1 MRPFNLENFSAGGV
15 ILATLSP
22 MLRKT
27 KIIATLGPA
36 TDSLE
41 TLQELILAGANVFR
55 LNMSHAPAEWCRSVT
70 ARVRQASLATGR
82 DVGVLMDLR
91 GPTIRTG
98 DVPQAFSL
106 KPGDTVEFTLSE
118 AAATLAISTS
128 VNYPGLHADLHPGD
142 TVLVDNGILQMSVVS
157 TSPERVICTVLNQGV
172 MGSRRHINLPG
183 IKVNLPPLTDK
194 DYSDM
199 KLAAEIG
206 IDFVAMSFVRDAS
219 HLHQLREE
227 LTDLGCHA
235 RIVAKIEDQQ
245 AVRHLDEIIEASDV
259 VMVARGDLG
268 IEVHLE
274 ELPVLQRKIVS
285 KCVTK
290 GRSVIVATHMLESMI
305 QNPVPTRAEVTDVAN
320 AVFEEADAIML
331 SGETSSGAFPVRCV
345 DIMNKI
351 ARRVEAASTHA
362 ENPARFA
369 TLDNEK
375 QRIVKHAVALADS
388 LDDAVIVVFTA
399 RGVLARYAAW
409 FRPALAPIFAF
420 TPRESV
426 ARGLHL
432 CRAVHPIVLDFNPG
446 QPHETIANAVTRLK
460 ADQQVQTGQTLV
472 IISDVLQGEFTVN
485 SILVQQA

>member
-1 MRPFNLENFSAGGV
+1 
-15 ILATLSP
+15 

-36 TDSLE
+36 TDSVEILK
-41 TLQELILAGANVFR
+41 ELLLAGANVFR
-55 LNMSHAPAEWCRSVT
+55 LNMSHAPPEWCRTVT
-70 ARVRQASLATGR
+70 ARVREASLATGI
-82 DVGVLMDLR
+82 DAGVLMDMR

-98 DVPQAFSL
+98 DVTMAYQL
-106 KPGDTVEFTLSE
+106 KPGDTVEFTLSGAE
-118 AAATLAISTS
+118 ATLAISTT
-128 VNYPGLHADLHPGD
+128 VNYPGLHADLRAGD
-142 TVLVDNGILQMSVVS
+142 TVLVDNGILQMRVVS
-157 TSPERVICTVLNQGV
+157 TTPERVICTVLNQGV

-183 IKVNLPPLTDK
+183 IKVNLPPLTEK
-194 DYSDM
+194 DYDDM

-219 HLHQLREE
+219 HLHLLREE
-227 LTDLGCHA
+227 LVALDCHA
-235 RIVAKIEDQQ
+235 KIVAKIEDQQ

-259 VMVARGDLG
+259 IMVARGDLG

-274 ELPVLQRKIVS
+274 ELPVLQRRIVS
-285 KCVTK
+285 KCVSR
-290 GRSVIVATHMLESMI
+290 GRAVIVATHMLESMI
-305 QNPVPTRAEVTDVAN
+305 QNPVPTRAEVTDVAH

-345 DIMNKI
+345 ETMDRI
-351 ARRVEAASTHA
+351 ARRTEGASVHE
-362 ENPARFA
+362 ENPVRFSA
-369 TLDNEK
+369 LQNEK

-388 LDDAVIVVFTA
+388 LENAVIVVFTA

-420 TPRESV
+420 TPKASV

-432 CRAVHPIVLDFNPG
+432 CRAVHPIVMEFNPG
-446 QPHETIANAVTRLK
+446 QPHETISNAVARLK
-460 ADQQVQTGQTLV
+460 ANQQVVTGQTLV

>member
-1 MRPFNLENFSAGGV
+1 
-15 ILATLSP
+15 

-36 TDSLE
+36 TDSPAVLK
-41 TLQELILAGANVFR
+41 ELILAGANVFR
-55 LNMSHAPAEWCRSVT
+55 LNMSHAPPEWCRLVT
-70 ARVRQASLATGR
+70 ERVRHAAAAADR

-98 DVPQAFSL
+98 DLPIPHSL
-106 KPGDTVEFTLSE
+106 QPGDTVEFTLSD
-118 AAATLAISTS
+118 AAPTLPISTS
-128 VNYPGLHADLHPGD
+128 VNYPGLHADLQPGD
-142 TVLVDNGILQMSVVS
+142 TVLVDNGILQMRVVS
-157 TSPERVICTVLNQGV
+157 TAPERVVCTVLNQGQL
-172 MGSRRHINLPG
+172 GSRRHINLPG
-183 IKVNLPPLTDK
+183 IKVNLPPLTAK
-194 DYSDM
+194 DDHDM
-199 KLAAEIG
+199 KLAADIG

-219 HLHQLREE
+219 HLHLLRAQLAE
-227 LTDLGCHA
+227 LGSPA

-245 AVRHLDEIIEASDV
+245 AVLHLDEIIEAADL

-285 KCVTK
+285 KCVAR

-305 QNPVPTRAEVTDVAN
+305 HHPVPTRAEVTDVAN

-331 SGETSSGAFPVRCV
+331 SGETSSGAWPVRCV
-345 DIMNKI
+345 EVMDKI
-351 ARRVEAASTHA
+351 ARRVEEDTTRA
-362 ENPARFA
+362 ENPARA
-369 TLDNEK
+369 AVPENDK
-375 QRIVKHAVALADS
+375 QRIVKQAVALADS
-388 LDDAVIVVFTA
+388 LTNAVIIVFTA

-420 TPRESV
+420 TPSAAV

-432 CRAVHPIVLDFNPG
+432 CRAVQPYVLSFNPG
-446 QPHETIANAVTRLK
+446 QPHETIAAAMAFLK
-460 ADQQVQTGQTLV
+460 DHHHIVPGQTLV
-472 IISDVLQGEFTVN
+472 IISDVLQGEFTVD

>member
-1 MRPFNLENFSAGGV
+1 
-15 ILATLSP
+15 

-36 TDSLE
+36 TDSPE
-41 TLQELILAGANVFR
+41 VLQELILAGANVFR

-70 ARVRQASLATGR
+70 ARVREAAMAVGR

-98 DVPQAFSL
+98 DVSLAYTL
-106 KPGDTVEFTLSE
+106 KPGDTVEFTLSD
-118 AAATLAISTS
+118 APATLAISTT
-128 VNYPGLHADLHPGD
+128 VNYPGLYADLKPDD
-142 TVLVDNGILQMSVVS
+142 TVLVDNGILQMRVVS
-157 TSPERVICTVLNQGV
+157 TAPERVICTVLNQGV

-194 DYSDM
+194 DFDDM

-219 HLHQLREE
+219 HLHLLREE
-227 LTDLGCHA
+227 LIALGCQA

-245 AVRHLDEIIEASDV
+245 AVRKLDEIIEASDV

-285 KCVTK
+285 KCVTR

-320 AVFEEADAIML
+320 AIFEEADAIML
-331 SGETSSGAFPVRCV
+331 SGETSSGAFPVKCV
-345 DIMNKI
+345 EIMVKI
-351 ARRVEAASTHA
+351 AHRVEAASTHA
-362 ENPARFA
+362 ENPSRFA
-369 TLDNEK
+369 VLDNDK
-375 QRIVKHAVALADS
+375 QRIVKQAVSLADS
-388 LDDAVIVVFTA
+388 LEEAVIIVFTA

-409 FRPALAPIFAF
+409 FRPAVAPIFAF
-420 TPRESV
+420 TPSAVV
-426 ARGLHL
+426 ARGLQL
-432 CRAVHPIVLDFNPG
+432 SRAVQPHVLEFNPG
-446 QPHETIANAVTRLK
+446 QPHETIASAVAYLK
-460 ADQQVQTGQTLV
+460 GHSHVVPGQTLV

>member
-1 MRPFNLENFSAGGV
+1 
-15 ILATLSP
+15 

-36 TDSLE
+36 TDTVE
-41 TLQELILAGANVFR
+41 TLRDLIIAGANVFR

-70 ARVRQASLATGR
+70 ARARQAAMLAGS
-82 DVGVLMDLR
+82 DVGVLMDMR

-98 DVPQAFSL
+98 DVPQAYSL
-106 KPGDTVEFTLSE
+106 KPGDTVEFTLSDSE
-118 AAATLAISTS
+118 ATLAISTT
-128 VNYPGLHADLHPGD
+128 VNYPGLYADLQPGD
-142 TVLVDNGILQMSVVS
+142 TVLVDNGILQMRVVS
-157 TSPERVICTVLNQGV
+157 TAPERVICTVLNLGV

-183 IKVNLPPLTDK
+183 VKVNLPPLTNK
-194 DYSDM
+194 DYDDM

-219 HLHQLREE
+219 HLNLLRGE
-227 LTDLGCHA
+227 LAELGCYA

-245 AVRHLDEIIEASDV
+245 AVKNLDEIIEAADV

-285 KCVTK
+285 KCVTR

-345 DIMNKI
+345 EIMDKI
-351 ARRVEAASTHA
+351 SRKVEAASTLA
-362 ENPARFA
+362 ENPSRFA
-369 TLDNEK
+369 TLENEK
-375 QRIVKHAVALADS
+375 QRIVKHAVALAES
-388 LDDAVIVVFTA
+388 LDNAVIVVFTA

-420 TPRESV
+420 TPSETV

-432 CRAVHPIVLDFNPG
+432 CRAVHPVVLDFNPG
-446 QPHETIANAVTRLK
+446 QPHETIAGAVAYLK
-460 ADQQVQTGQTLV
+460 AAQHISAGQTLV

>member
-1 MRPFNLENFSAGGV
+1 
-15 ILATLSP
+15 

-27 KIIATLGPA
+27 KIISTLGPA
-36 TDSLE
+36 TDSVGILR
-41 TLQELILAGANVFR
+41 ELIIAGANVFR

-70 ARVRQASLATGR
+70 ARAREAAVLAGS
-82 DVGVLMDLR
+82 DIGVLMDMR

-98 DVPQAFSL
+98 DVPQAYNL
-106 KPGDTVEFTLSE
+106 KPGDTVEFTLSDAE
-118 AAATLAISTS
+118 ATLAISTS
-128 VNYPGLHADLHPGD
+128 VNYPGLYADLSPGD
-142 TVLVDNGILQMSVVS
+142 TVLVDNGILQMRVV
-157 TSPERVICTVLNQGV
+157 TTAPERVICTVLNLGV

-194 DYSDM
+194 DYDDM

-219 HLHQLREE
+219 HLRLLREE
-227 LTDLGCHA
+227 LAGLGCHA
-235 RIVAKIEDQQ
+235 KIVAKIEDQQ
-245 AVRHLDEIIEASDV
+245 AVKHLDEIIEAADV

-320 AVFEEADAIML
+320 AVFEEADAVML

-345 DIMNKI
+345 ETMNKI
-351 ARRVEAASTHA
+351 ALKVEAASTHA
-362 ENPARFA
+362 ENPSRFA
-369 TLDNEK
+369 TLENEK
-375 QRIVKHAVALADS
+375 QRIVKHAVALAES
-388 LDDAVIVVFTA
+388 LEDAVIVVFTA

-420 TPRESV
+420 TPSETV

-432 CRAVHPIVLDFNPG
+432 CRAVHPIMLAFNPG
-446 QPHETIANAVTRLK
+446 QPHETIASAIAHLK
-460 ADQQVQTGQTLV
+460 ASQHIIAGQTLV

>member
-1 MRPFNLENFSAGGV
+1 M
-15 ILATLSP
+15 I
-22 MLRKT
+22 RKT

-36 TDSLE
+36 TDSAE
-41 TLQELILAGANVFR
+41 TLRELILAGTNVFR
-55 LNMSHAPAEWCRSVT
+55 LNMSHAPPEWCRTVT
-70 ARVRQASLATGR
+70 ARVRGAALAAGQ

-98 DVPQAFSL
+98 DVPSAYHL
-106 KPGDTVEFTLSE
+106 KPGDTVEFTLSDAE
-118 AAATLAISTS
+118 AGLAISTS
-128 VNYPGLHADLHPGD
+128 VNYPGLYADLSPGD
-142 TVLVDNGILQMSVVS
+142 TVLVDNGILQMRVVS
-157 TSPERVICTVLNQGV
+157 TAPERVICTVLNQGV

-183 IKVNLPPLTDK
+183 VKVNLPPLMEK
-194 DYSDM
+194 DYADM

-219 HLHQLREE
+219 HLHLIREE
-227 LTDLGCHA
+227 LAGLGCHP

-245 AVRHLDEIIEASDV
+245 AVKNLDEIIEASDV

-331 SGETSSGAFPVRCV
+331 SGETSTGAFPVRCV
-345 DIMNKI
+345 EIMHKI
-351 ARRVEAASTHA
+351 ARKVEAASIMA
-362 ENPARFA
+362 ENPSRFA
-369 TLDNEK
+369 TLQDEK
-375 QRIVKHAVALADS
+375 QRIVQHAVSLADS
-388 LDDAVIVVFTA
+388 LDGAAILVFTA
-399 RGVLARYAAW
+399 RGILARYAAW
-409 FRPALAPIFAF
+409 FRPSVAPIFAF
-420 TPRESV
+420 SPSEIV

-432 CRAVHPIVLDFNPG
+432 CRAVYPFQLEFNPG
-446 QPHETIANAVTRLK
+446 QPHETIAHAVATLK
-460 ADQQVQTGQTLV
+460 AGQHITAGQTLV
-472 IISDVLQGEFTVN
+472 IISDVLRGEFTVN
-485 SILVQQA
+485 SIIVQQA

>member
-1 MRPFNLENFSAGGV
+1 
-15 ILATLSP
+15 

-36 TDSLE
+36 TDSVE
-41 TLQELILAGANVFR
+41 TLSSLLQAGANVFR
-55 LNMSHAPAEWCRSVT
+55 LNMSHAPADWCRMVT
-70 ARVRQASLATGR
+70 ARVREASEKTGI
-82 DVGVLMDLR
+82 DAGVLMDMR

-98 DVPQAFSL
+98 DVPEPFAL
-106 KPGDTVEFTLSE
+106 KPGDIVEFLLSG
-118 AAATLAISTS
+118 AAATHFISTT
-128 VNYPGLHADLHPGD
+128 VNYPGLYADVKPDD
-142 TVLVDNGILQMSVVS
+142 TVLVDNGILQMRVV
-157 TSPERVICTVLNQGV
+157 TTTPERVICSVLNQGI

-194 DYSDM
+194 DYGDM
-199 KLAAEIG
+199 ALAAEIG

-219 HLHQLREE
+219 HLHLLREE
-227 LTDLGCHA
+227 LAALGCHA
-235 RIVAKIEDQQ
+235 RIVSKIEDQQ
-245 AVRHLDEIIEASDV
+245 AVKHLDEIIEASDV

-285 KCVTK
+285 KCVTR

-331 SGETSSGAFPVRCV
+331 SGETSSGAWPVRCV
-345 DIMNKI
+345 EAMDKI
-351 ARRVEAASTHA
+351 SLRVEAASVNH

-369 TLDNEK
+369 RLENDK
-375 QRIVKHAVALADS
+375 QRIVKHAVALAD
-388 LDDAVIVVFTA
+388 DITDAAILVFTA

-409 FRPALAPIFAF
+409 FRPAKAPIFAF
-420 TPRESV
+420 TPQQHV

-432 CRAVHPIVLDFNPG
+432 CRAVVPNVLDFNPG
-446 QPHETIANAVTRLK
+446 QPHQTIAAAIAQLK
-460 ADQQVQTGQTLV
+460 EAGHVQTGQTLV
-472 IISDVLQGEFTVN
+472 IVSDVLQGDFTVD
-485 SILVQQA
+485 SILVQKA

>member
-1 MRPFNLENFSAGGV
+1 
-15 ILATLSP
+15 

-36 TDSLE
+36 TDSPE
-41 TLQELILAGANVFR
+41 VLQELILAGANVFR

-70 ARVRQASLATGR
+70 ARVREAALAAGR

-98 DVPQAFSL
+98 DVSLAYML
-106 KPGDTVEFTLSE
+106 KPGDTVEFTLSDAE
-118 AAATLAISTS
+118 PTLAISTS
-128 VNYPGLHADLHPGD
+128 VNYPGLYADLKPAD
-142 TVLVDNGILQMSVVS
+142 TVLVDNGILQMRVVS
-157 TSPERVICTVLNQGV
+157 TAPERVICTVLNQGV

-194 DYSDM
+194 DFEDM

-219 HLHQLREE
+219 HLHLLREE
-227 LTDLGCHA
+227 LTALGCQA

-245 AVRHLDEIIEASDV
+245 AVRKLDEIIEASDV

-285 KCVTK
+285 KCVTR

-320 AVFEEADAIML
+320 AIFEEADAIML
-331 SGETSSGAFPVRCV
+331 SGETSSGAFPVKCV
-345 DIMNKI
+345 EIMVKI
-351 ARRVEAASTHA
+351 AHRVEAASTHA
-362 ENPARFA
+362 DNPSRFA
-369 TLDNEK
+369 VLDNDK
-375 QRIVKHAVALADS
+375 QRIVKQAVSLADS
-388 LDDAVIVVFTA
+388 LEEAVIIVFTA

-409 FRPALAPIFAF
+409 FRPAVAPIFAF
-420 TPRESV
+420 TPHETV
-426 ARGLHL
+426 ARGLQL
-432 CRAVHPIVLDFNPG
+432 SRAVQPHVLEFNPG
-446 QPHETIANAVTRLK
+446 QPHETIAAAVAYLK
-460 ADQQVQTGQTLV
+460 AHDHVVPGQTLV

>member
-1 MRPFNLENFSAGGV
+1 
-15 ILATLSP
+15 

-41 TLQELILAGANVFR
+41 TLRALILAGANVFR

-70 ARVRQASLATGR
+70 ARVRQAAREVGR

-98 DVPQAFSL
+98 DVPQPYQL
-106 KPGDTVEFTLSE
+106 KPGDTVEFTLSD
-118 AAATLAISTS
+118 APATLAISTS
-128 VNYPGLHADLHPGD
+128 VNYPGLHADLRPGD
-142 TVLVDNGILQMSVVS
+142 TVLVDNGILQMRVV
-157 TSPERVICTVLNQGV
+157 TTAPDRVICTVLNLGV

-183 IKVNLPPLTDK
+183 VKVNLPPLTDK
-194 DYSDM
+194 DYDDM

-206 IDFVAMSFVRDAS
+206 IDFTAMSFVRDAS
-219 HLHQLREE
+219 HLHLLREE
-227 LTDLGCHA
+227 LAELGCHA

-245 AVRHLDEIIEASDV
+245 AVKHLDEIIEAADV

-274 ELPVLQRKIVS
+274 ELPVLQRRIVS

-290 GRSVIVATHMLESMI
+290 GRAVIVATHMLESMI
-305 QNPVPTRAEVTDVAN
+305 LNPVPTRAEVTDVAN

-345 DIMNKI
+345 EIMDKI
-351 ARRVEAASTHA
+351 SRKVEIATTHD
-362 ENPARFA
+362 ENPSRFA
-369 TLDNEK
+369 TLANEK
-375 QRIVKHAVALADS
+375 QRIVKHAVSLADS
-388 LDDAVIVVFTA
+388 LEDAVIIVFTA

-420 TPRESV
+420 TPSETV

-432 CRAVHPIVLDFNPG
+432 CRAVHPIVLAFNPG
-446 QPHETIANAVTRLK
+446 EPHQTIAAAITHLK
-460 ADQQVQTGQTLV
+460 AAEQISAGQTLV

>member
-1 MRPFNLENFSAGGV
+1 
-15 ILATLSP
+15 

-36 TDSLE
+36 TDSPEVLR
-41 TLQELILAGANVFR
+41 ELILAGANVFR

-70 ARVRQASLATGR
+70 ARVREAALAVSR

-98 DVPQAFSL
+98 DVSLAYTL
-106 KPGDTVEFTLSE
+106 KPGDTVEFTLSD
-118 AAATLAISTS
+118 APATLAISTS
-128 VNYPGLHADLHPGD
+128 VNYPGLHADLKPDD
-142 TVLVDNGILQMSVVS
+142 TVLVDNGILQMRVVS
-157 TSPERVICTVLNQGV
+157 TAPERVICTVLNQGV

-183 IKVNLPPLTDK
+183 IKVNLPPLTSK
-194 DYSDM
+194 DFDDM

-219 HLHQLREE
+219 HLHLLREE
-227 LTDLGCHA
+227 LIALGCHA

-245 AVRHLDEIIEASDV
+245 AVRKLDEIIEASDV

-285 KCVTK
+285 KCVTR

-320 AVFEEADAIML
+320 AIFEEADAIML

-345 DIMNKI
+345 EIMVKI
-351 ARRVEAASTHA
+351 AHRVEAASTHA
-362 ENPARFA
+362 ENPSRFA
-369 TLDNEK
+369 VLDNDK
-375 QRIVKHAVALADS
+375 QRIVKQAVSLADS
-388 LDDAVIVVFTA
+388 LEEAVIIVFTA

-409 FRPALAPIFAF
+409 FRPAVAPIFAF
-420 TPRESV
+420 TPDQKV
-426 ARGLHL
+426 ARGLQL
-432 CRAVHPIVLDFNPG
+432 SRAVQPHVLEFNPG
-446 QPHETIANAVTRLK
+446 QPHETIASAVAYLK
-460 ADQQVQTGQTLV
+460 LHHHVVPGQTLV